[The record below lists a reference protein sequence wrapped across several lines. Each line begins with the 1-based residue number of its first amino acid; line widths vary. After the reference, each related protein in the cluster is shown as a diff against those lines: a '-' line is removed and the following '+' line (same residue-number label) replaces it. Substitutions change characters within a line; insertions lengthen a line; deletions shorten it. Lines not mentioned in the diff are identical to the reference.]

1 MELSPSAHADTFCRD
16 RLPPFDLWPEL
27 HFDLPELNYPDRL
40 NCARSLL
47 DDAVER
53 WGPDRPCLLT
63 TDERWTY
70 GELQQRADQVAQ
82 VLTEDLGLVPG
93 NRVLL
98 RGPNNPWLVAAW
110 FGVLK
115 AGGVAVTTVPL
126 LRAAELAA
134 LCEISRPAVALC
146 DHRYLG
152 ELEAAADAAAA
163 TLDGSTE
170 DPAPRLVAYG
180 GSGEDDLTVRCS
192 AKAGVFTAVDT
203 AADDVA
209 LIAFTSGT
217 TGRPK
222 ATLHFHRDVLANAD
236 TFSRHVLRPQSDD
249 VFTGTPPLA
258 FTFGL
263 GGLVVFPLR
272 VGAATLLV
280 EAATPGQLA
289 DLVAAHGVTVLFT
302 APTAYRAILAA
313 GAAGRLAGLRRCVSA
328 GEPLPAAVWEEFHAA
343 TGLRII
349 DGIGATEMLHVFIS
363 AADEDI
369 RPGSTGRPVPG
380 YRAAVV
386 DANGDPV
393 PDGQPGLLAV
403 TGPTGCRYLDDPRQS
418 TYVRDGWNITGDTY
432 VRDAE
437 GYFWYVA
444 RSDDMIVSSGYNIA
458 GPEVE
463 KALAD
468 HPYVTDCGVVG
479 VPDERRGMLV
489 KAYVVLRAGVPAGP
503 ATVRELQEH
512 VKAAIAPFKYPR
524 AVEFVAEL
532 PRTETGKLRRG
543 ELRAR
548 GRESDHTAPAPD
560 DGGCAA
566 GCPEAQVPDLPSV
579 VVERRVE
586 WTDTDAAG
594 HYHHST
600 VIRWVEAAEAVLLRR
615 LGLSHLFGSTPRVH
629 FEADYRARLW
639 FGEAVRTE
647 LRVTKVGASSLHYAF
662 TVRGEP
668 GPNGAGGPHGTEAA
682 TGRMVIAH
690 SAARATGTTPWPA
703 EVREVLTKA
712 GRQAP
717 ELIENHRGG
726 APCA

>member
-1 MELSPSAHADTFCRD
+1 MELSPSAHADSFCRD
-16 RLPPFDLWPEL
+16 RLPAFSLWPEL
-27 HFDLPELNYPDRL
+27 HFDLPELDYPDRL
-40 NCARSLL
+40 NCAARLL

-63 TDERWTY
+63 PTERWTY
-70 GELQQRADQVAQ
+70 GELRRRANQVAQ
-82 VLTEDLGLVPG
+82 VLTEDFGLVPG

-98 RGPNNPWLVAAW
+98 RAPNNPWLVAAW

-115 AGGVAVTTVPL
+115 AGGVAVTTMPL
-126 LRAAELAA
+126 LRAAELAE

-146 DHRYLG
+146 DHRYVD
-152 ELEAAADAAAA
+152 ELAAAVAQA
-163 TLDGSTE
+163 
-170 DPAPRLVAYG
+170 PADLPVLAYG
-180 GSGEDDLTVRCS
+180 GPGVMDLTARCA
-192 AKAGVFTAVDT
+192 AKSGVFTTVPT

-236 TFSRHVLRPQSDD
+236 TFSRHVLKPRADD

-263 GGLVVFPLR
+263 GGLVVFPLH
-272 VGAATLLV
+272 VGAATLLI
-280 EAATPGQLA
+280 EQATPEQLA

-302 APTAYRAILAA
+302 APTAYRAIMAA
-313 GAAGRLAGLRRCVSA
+313 GAVDRLSGLRRCVSA
-328 GEPLPAAVWEEFHAA
+328 GEALPAAVWEEFHAA

-369 RPGSTGRPVPG
+369 RPGATGRPVPG
-380 YRAAVV
+380 FRAAVV
-386 DANGDPV
+386 DQYGDPV

-403 TGPTGCRYLDDPRQS
+403 TGPTGCRYLADPRQ
-418 TYVRDGWNITGDTY
+418 TEYVRNGWNVTGDTY
-432 VRDAE
+432 IRDAD

-463 KALAD
+463 KALAA
-468 HPYVTDCGVVG
+468 HPYVEECGVVG
-479 VPDERRGMLV
+479 APDERRGMLV
-489 KAYVVLRAGVPAGP
+489 KAYVVLAAGVPADG
-503 ATVRELQEH
+503 ATARELQTH
-512 VKAAIAPFKYPR
+512 VKGAIAPYKYPR
-524 AVEFVAEL
+524 AVEFVERL
-532 PRTETGKLRRG
+532 PRTGTGKLRRG
-543 ELRAR
+543 ELRAWA
-548 GRESDHTAPAPD
+548 GSSAGEDP
-560 DGGCAA
+560 GCAA
-566 GCPEAQVPDLPSV
+566 GCPEALVPHLPSV

-586 WTDTDAAG
+586 WPDTDAAG

-600 VIRWVEAAEAVLLRR
+600 VVRWVEAAEAVLLRR
-615 LGLSHLFGSTPRVH
+615 LGLAHLFGSTPRVH

-639 FGEAVRTE
+639 FGEAVRIE
-647 LRVTKVGASSLHYAF
+647 LGVAKVGSSSLTYVF
-662 TVRGEP
+662 TVHGEE
-668 GPNGAGGPHGTEAA
+668 GVEAA
-682 TGRMVIAH
+682 SGRMVIAH

-703 EVREVLTKA
+703 DVREVLTKSV
-712 GRQAP
+712 RRRP
-717 ELIENHRGG
+717 SSSPSPREM
-726 APCA
+726 

>member
-1 MELSPSAHADTFCRD
+1 MELSPSAHADPFCRD
-16 RLPPFDLWPEL
+16 RLPPIDLWPEL
-27 HFDLPELNYPDRL
+27 HFDLPELDYPDRL
-40 NCARSLL
+40 NCAARLL
-47 DDAVER
+47 DEAVEQH
-53 WGPDRPCLLT
+53 GPDRPCLLT
-63 TDERWTY
+63 PTERWTY
-70 GELQQRADQVAQ
+70 GELRHRANQVAQ
-82 VLTEDLGLVPG
+82 VLTEDLGLRPG

-115 AGGVAVTTVPL
+115 AGGVAVTTMPM
-126 LRAAELAA
+126 LRAGELAELTD
-134 LCEISRPAVALC
+134 ISRPSVALC
-146 DHRYLG
+146 DHRYAD
-152 ELEAAADAAAA
+152 ELEALHRPGAPEPAGRPGPADPVAGSAAPAAPAPPVLRYGGTGAADLTALCAAK
-163 TLDGSTE
+163 DGRFDT
-170 DPAPRLVAYG
+170 VA
-180 GSGEDDLTVRCS
+180 
-192 AKAGVFTAVDT
+192 T

-236 TFSRHVLRPQSDD
+236 TFSRHVLRPRPDD

-263 GGLVVFPLR
+263 GGLVVFPLS
-272 VGAATLLV
+272 VGAATLLI
-280 EAATPGQLA
+280 EQATPLQLA
-289 DLVAAHGVTVLFT
+289 DLVAEHAATVLFT
-302 APTAYRAILAA
+302 APTAYRAIMEA
-313 GAAGRLAGLRRCVSA
+313 GAVDRLSGLRRCVSA
-328 GEPLPAAVWEEFHAA
+328 GEPLPAAVWHEFHAA

-369 RPGSTGRPVPG
+369 RPGATGRPVPG

-386 DANGDPV
+386 DEHGAPV

-403 TGPTGCRYLDDPRQS
+403 TGPTGCRYLADPRQTS
-418 TYVRDGWNITGDTY
+418 YVRNGWNITGDTY
-432 VRDAE
+432 VRDAD

-463 KALAD
+463 KALLA
-468 HPYVTDCGVVG
+468 HPHVEECAVVG
-479 VPDERRGMLV
+479 APDERRGMLV
-489 KAYVVLRAGVPAGP
+489 KAYVVLAAGVAADG
-503 ATVRELQEH
+503 ATVAELQAH
-512 VKAAIAPFKYPR
+512 AKASIAPYKYPR
-524 AVEFVAEL
+524 AVEFVTEL
-532 PRTETGKLRRG
+532 PRTGTGKLRRG
-543 ELRAR
+543 ALRERAR
-548 GRESDHTAPAPD
+548 TDTRSASPSPAAPAR
-560 DGGCAA
+560 
-566 GCPEAQVPDLPSV
+566 V

-600 VIRWVEAAEAVLLRR
+600 VVRWVEAAEAVLLHR

-639 FGEAVRTE
+639 FGDTVRTE
-647 LRVTKVGASSLHYAF
+647 LRVTKVGSASLHYAF
-662 TVRGEP
+662 TVRGEQ
-668 GPNGAGGPHGTEAA
+668 GGEAA

-690 SAARATGTTPWPA
+690 SAAHATGSTPWPDD
-703 EVREVLTKA
+703 VRELLGAA
-712 GRQAP
+712 GPQQP
-717 ELIENHRGG
+717 ELLTTAEAPGG
-726 APCA
+726 TPCASQS